1 MTWGRDLWDQYE
13 NIEKHTQ
20 SGLDLTERYVK
31 FVKERVDIELN
42 YAKQLRN
49 LSKKYTRRGG
59 KEELDSKFSN
69 HQAFQ
74 DILTELNDYAGQR
87 EVVAEKL
94 TTMVCAELTR
104 HLHELK
110 IERKGHLAEYKKAQQ
125 NLELSFKCME
135 NSKKKFEKEWRE
147 AEKAIQQAERIEQ
160 ESASTKADVDKA
172 KQLSHLKT
180 HIADECKNDY
190 AANLQ
195 KYNTEQKGLYYIE
208 IPSIFNKLQDM
219 DERRVVKLAEG
230 YRLFAETEKVVMP
243 IIAKCLDGINT
254 ASSKTS
260 EKQDSQLFIE
270 LHKTGLVPPAD
281 VEFEDYSQGIKP
293 AGSDTAVN
301 QTKLRI
307 GKKGFF
313 NKKRQKVH
321 PKKTTTQPPCHPTQC
336 ILTVNGEALHVWEIC
351 IWSVCYLPKPP
362 SLEDFSHLPPEQRRK
377 RLQQSIDEINKELQK
392 EKDQSVALEKMKEVY
407 VSNSQLGDPN
417 SLEPQMTQTCQTIHT
432 LKGKLAKYEAWLSE
446 AGGETNTSHCIN
458 AFRTYLEGKSGRV
471 TVPVNT
477 SHNQDNFYEDDDF
490 YEDFDDPLG
499 QCTALYSFDGS
510 GEGTVCMQEGE
521 LLTLMEKDQG
531 DGWVRVR
538 RRTGDEGYVPA
549 SYVKIS

>member
-110 IERKGHLAEYKKAQQ
+110 IERKGVRERGAGSMAKWSRCQVVV
-125 NLELSFKCME
+125 
-135 NSKKKFEKEWRE
+135 SKKKFEKEWRE

-321 PKKTTTQPPCHPTQC
+321 PKKTTTQPPCHRSSYPTPANPPTPA
-336 ILTVNGEALHVWEIC
+336 TVLLMDRRCPNLATPLYHT
-351 IWSVCYLPKPP
+351 PP

-446 AGGETNTSHCIN
+446 AGGETNTSAIN
-458 AFRTYLEGKSGRV
+458 NNQSR

>member
-110 IERKGHLAEYKKAQQ
+110 IERKGV
-125 NLELSFKCME
+125 
-135 NSKKKFEKEWRE
+135 RE
-147 AEKAIQQAERIEQ
+147 RGAGSMAKWSRCQ
-160 ESASTKADVDKA
+160 VVVVA

-321 PKKTTTQPPCHPTQC
+321 PKKTTTQPPCHRRWDKDRHAPYLLVEVLATQC

-446 AGGETNTSHCIN
+446 AGGETNTSAIN
-458 AFRTYLEGKSGRV
+458 NNQSR

>member
-1 MTWGRDLWDQYE
+1 FTATAENWISLDQYE

-313 NKKRQKVH
+313 NKKRQK
-321 PKKTTTQPPCHPTQC
+321 
-336 ILTVNGEALHVWEIC
+336 
-351 IWSVCYLPKPP
+351 PP

-446 AGGETNTSHCIN
+446 AGGETNTSAIN
-458 AFRTYLEGKSGRV
+458 NNQSR

>member
-313 NKKRQKVH
+313 NKKRQKLLPNTRKPPDSGYGPPNGQTLSKFGHAPLSYCLLSLRRPLKSV
-321 PKKTTTQPPCHPTQC
+321 KT
-336 ILTVNGEALHVWEIC
+336 
-351 IWSVCYLPKPP
+351 PP

-446 AGGETNTSHCIN
+446 AGGETNTSAIN
-458 AFRTYLEGKSGRV
+458 NNQSR